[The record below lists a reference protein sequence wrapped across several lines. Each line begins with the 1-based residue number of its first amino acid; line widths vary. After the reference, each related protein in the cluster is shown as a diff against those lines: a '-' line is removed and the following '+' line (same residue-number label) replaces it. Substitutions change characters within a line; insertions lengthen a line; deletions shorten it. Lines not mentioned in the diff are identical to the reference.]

1 MPLTLYSPTGASAF
15 TAGACVIGSENRPIW
30 LGLTTVTTT
39 GCARF
44 WGSNGSGGGA
54 SAILTLTA
62 SPYTTIGPVGPFIS
76 SCGVA
81 VADASGT
88 GASAVVWMQR

>member
-1 MPLTLYSPTGASAF
+1 MPMGNYVPGGASSL
-15 TAGACVIGSENRPIW
+15 TAGACIVGSENRAVWFGI
-30 LGLTTVTTT
+30 TTTTAT

-54 SAILTLTA
+54 SPILTLTA
-62 SPYTTIGPVGPFIS
+62 SPYTTRGPLGPFIS
-76 SCGVA
+76 ACGVA

-88 GASAVVWMQR
+88 GASAWVWMQR